1 MALSLE
7 EVQKIAK
14 LSRLSLTE
22 EETETYKEQ
31 LGSILEY
38 VQKLQEVNTDTVP
51 ELQNALDITNVF
63 REDVVEACDPTVRQ
77 NALNNFSNRKDDLLE
92 VPAVFEGRTE

>member
-1 MALSLE
+1 MALTLE

-38 VQKLQEVNTDTVP
+38 VQKLQEVNTDDVT
-51 ELQNALDITNVF
+51 ELQHALNITNVF
-63 REDVVEACDPTVRQ
+63 REDMVEPCDPTVRR
-77 NALNNFSNRKDDLLE
+77 NALNNFSNRKGDLLE
-92 VPAVFEGRTE
+92 VPAVFESRTE